1 MGGQV
6 SVCPVFKRGKIMQ
19 RKINGAIFDMD
30 GLMIDTEKLLVRFWE
45 ESAFEYGYNMTDEN
59 VYEIR
64 SLSRKY
70 SIPLLKGIFGEEFP
84 FNEIRNRRIV
94 LMNDYINKYG
104 FEVKKGL
111 FEILEYL
118 KTNNYRI
125 AVATATERDRAESYL
140 KKINAYKYFDAIIC
154 GDMVKNGK
162 PAPDIYLTASEK
174 LGLPST
180 ECVAFEDSPNG
191 IKSAYTA
198 GCKVIMIPDLTQPDE
213 NIKPLLSGVYE
224 SLDKSV
230 DFFERI

>member
-1 MGGQV
+1 
-6 SVCPVFKRGKIMQ
+6 
-19 RKINGAIFDMD
+19 
-30 GLMIDTEKLLVRFWE
+30 
-45 ESAFEYGYNMTDEN
+45 
-59 VYEIR
+59 
-64 SLSRKY
+64 
-70 SIPLLKGIFGEEFP
+70 
-84 FNEIRNRRIV
+84 
-94 LMNDYINKYG
+94 MNDYINKYG

-111 FEILEYL
+111 FEILDYL

-191 IKSAYTA
+191 IKSAISA
-198 GCKVIMIPDLTQPDE
+198 GCVTVMVPDLDKPSND
-213 NIKPLLSGVYE
+213 IIPLLHGVADGL
-224 SLDKSV
+224 SDVK
-230 DFFERI
+230 RILRELE